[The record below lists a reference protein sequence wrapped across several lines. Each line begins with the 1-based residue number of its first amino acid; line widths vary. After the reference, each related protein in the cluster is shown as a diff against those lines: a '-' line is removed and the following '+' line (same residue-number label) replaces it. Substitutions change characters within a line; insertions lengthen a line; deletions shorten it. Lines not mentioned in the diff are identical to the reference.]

1 MFLKNYAENEAGTSS
16 GSPFAFQKIFTTG
29 LKQVVCTL
37 VSIHFKIP

>member
-16 GSPFAFQKIFTTG
+16 ASPFAFQKIFTTG